1 MLELLE
7 KRVRSRC
14 GNVIP
19 VHFCHPTPVVAAHAL
34 RTALTLPASSLAQP
48 HDSSSGLSSRSAA
61 TASSAT
67 PSGNKRS
74 GSSSSSGSGGSGN
87 GKRRWGSSS
96 SPLVEDAKSPQE
108 SPLSQGKHATT
119 PAHPAP
125 SSASPSSLDKHNNP
139 VASRLVKWQL
149 AWNKAWAR
157 VSASKEWESVV
168 RRHMELG
175 RSPASLTALASCA
188 IDAIGSSN
196 NDNNASESASSLSSG
211 LGVSAA
217 EKQNTGAIS
226 NDGVSNS
233 SSGGGR
239 HSSSSSGGSSGGG
252 TGISAMMP
260 GVSAWVEA
268 AQRMSPSPPL
278 ERLLSGLGAA
288 ESALLLR

>member
-1 MLELLE
+1 
-7 KRVRSRC
+7 
-14 GNVIP
+14 
-19 VHFCHPTPVVAAHAL
+19 
-34 RTALTLPASSLAQP
+34 
-48 HDSSSGLSSRSAA
+48 
-61 TASSAT
+61 
-67 PSGNKRS
+67 
-74 GSSSSSGSGGSGN
+74 
-87 GKRRWGSSS
+87 
-96 SPLVEDAKSPQE
+96 
-108 SPLSQGKHATT
+108 
-119 PAHPAP
+119 
-125 SSASPSSLDKHNNP
+125 
-139 VASRLVKWQL
+139 L

-188 IDAIGSSN
+188 IDAIGSCN
-196 NDNNASESASSLSSG
+196 NNNNASESASSLSSG